1 MKINTITPITVKESI
16 AFYQKNSKYK
26 DVDAQKKDAEKQRL
40 QDEQDYEWKQYY
52 KKNFATQKV
61 PFLIAGGLLVSCI
74 FLIGLLIKFQ
84 ICSLG

>member
-40 QDEQDYEWKQYY
+40 QDE
-52 KKNFATQKV
+52 
-61 PFLIAGGLLVSCI
+61 
-74 FLIGLLIKFQ
+74 
-84 ICSLG
+84 